1 MLEDSLN
8 NDVFTSRIVK
18 ESEVYQIIRSDHVKK
33 KTANNLL
40 LYFWKMLFRI
50 VVKFDEN
57 VTTMATIFWAIN
69 FCKCFILTKKPI
81 LLYAIYENLNGH
93 FQKDLIDQLVFK
105 IMKNPLKGKSIKRA
119 QFLIFTPSFS
129 EFRAPL

>member
-40 LYFWKMLFRI
+40 LYF
-50 VVKFDEN
+50 
-57 VTTMATIFWAIN
+57 
-69 FCKCFILTKKPI
+69 
-81 LLYAIYENLNGH
+81 
-93 FQKDLIDQLVFK
+93 
-105 IMKNPLKGKSIKRA
+105 
-119 QFLIFTPSFS
+119 
-129 EFRAPL
+129 